1 MSQKMT
7 NDFVDFIVLLKKYNV
22 EFAICGGH
30 AVGYYGFPRMTMD
43 FDVLIMPREKNAKA
57 LIKCL
62 EEFGFMNYPGLSED
76 VFNKK
81 GTVFSIG
88 IQPNQID
95 LLTSM
100 SSQDEKEIFKNKIKG
115 KLADLDVFYV
125 AYSDLIRAKKEAN
138 RLKDQL
144 DVEELE
150 KINRLNNE

>member
-7 NDFVDFIVLLKKYNV
+7 NDFIDFIVLLKRHNV

-30 AVGYYGFPRMTMD
+30 AVGHYGFPRMTMD
-43 FDVLIMPREKNAKA
+43 FDILVMPTDKNAKS

-62 EEFGFMNYPGLSED
+62 EEFGFIDYPGLSEEA
-76 VFNKK
+76 FKKK
-81 GTVFSIG
+81 GTVFSLG

-95 LLTSM
+95 ILTSM
-100 SSQDEKEIFKNKIKG
+100 SSQDEKEIFDNKVKG

-125 AYSDLIRAKKEAN
+125 AYNDLIRAKKEAN

-144 DVEELE
+144 DIEELE
-150 KINRLNNE
+150 KTNGLNNE